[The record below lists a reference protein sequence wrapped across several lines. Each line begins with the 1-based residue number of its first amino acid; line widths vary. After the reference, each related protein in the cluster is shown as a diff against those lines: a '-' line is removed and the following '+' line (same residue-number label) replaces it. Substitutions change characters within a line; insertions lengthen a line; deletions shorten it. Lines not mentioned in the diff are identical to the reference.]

1 MTIWPTGREENIEL
15 SAPGPDRY
23 TMHQPD
29 QRWTGAFDVE
39 GRANRMSQ
47 MVGNSLLPPAPHG
60 GGLPMWPGENRS
72 RNRATWINGENYQ
85 QEAAQGWDGSFDVE
99 KRASWIS
106 RNSER
111 WSDDFQIDKEKV
123 TWKEPLTAEQIA
135 KADSALVSLDVL
147 NHNFGGF
154 GTPEDPYLV
163 KWMDNDPAN
172 PLLFSKATKWTNAT
186 VLALAVFMVSIAS
199 SGFSQGKKIW

>member
-1 MTIWPTGREENIEL
+1 MTIWPTGREDDIEF
-15 SAPGPDRY
+15 SAPRPGRY
-23 TMHQPD
+23 SVHKQD

-47 MVGNSLLPPAPHG
+47 MVGNSLLPPASRPGGPH
-60 GGLPMWPGENRS
+60 MWPGENNR
-72 RNRATWINGENYQ
+72 RRTRATWIDQDGNYQ
-85 QEAAQGWDGSFDVE
+85 QEPQTWDGSFEVE

-111 WSDDFQIDKEKV
+111 WSDDFQVDKEKV

-135 KADSALVSLDVL
+135 QADSALVSLDIL
-147 NHNFGGF
+147 NHNFAGF

-163 KWMDNDPAN
+163 KWVDSDPAN
-172 PLLFSKATKWTNAT
+172 PLLFPRATKWTNAT

-199 SGFSQGKKIW
+199 SGFSQGKT